1 MKQYRNLLF
10 DIDMT
15 ILNYQA
21 TEDASLNAL
30 FKEFGIVVSPALKQK
45 YKEYNLGR
53 WKQYERGEISW
64 QVLNDHMFDLFL
76 AKYCGVYLDGPMVTQ
91 HYLDYVCQGKQTMPG
106 AIAMLEKLSP
116 RYSLYAV
123 TNGQTRVQWSR
134 IRNAHVAQYFS
145 GVYISEAV
153 GAQKPDRAIFQYV
166 FDHNSGVRADN
177 SLMIG
182 DSLSSDIQGG
192 ENAQIDTLWLDWN
205 GKDNPGNHHP
215 TYVSHDLSQITKLL
229 TAV

>member
-21 TEDASLNAL
+21 TEDAALDAL

-45 YKEYNLGR
+45 YKDYNLGR

-76 AKYCGVYLDGPMVTQ
+76 AKYCGVKLDGPMVTR
-91 HYLDYVCQGKQTMPG
+91 HYLHYVCQGKQTMPG
-106 AIAMLEKLSP
+106 AIPMLEKLAP

-123 TNGQTRVQWSR
+123 TNGQTKVQWSR
-134 IRNAHVAQYFS
+134 IRNAHIAQYFS

-153 GAQKPDRAIFQYV
+153 GAQKPDPAIFQYV
-166 FDHNSGVRADN
+166 FDHNQDVNKDN

-182 DSLSSDIQGG
+182 DSLTSDIQGG
-192 ENAQIDTLWLDWN
+192 ENAGTDTLWLDWH
-205 GKDNPGNHHP
+205 GSDNASNHHP
-215 TYVSHDLSQITKLL
+215 TYIAHDLSQISSLL
-229 TAV
+229 TTV